1 MHRGRSS
8 SILYGRMRAPRRQP
22 GQPVEDTLHPAR
34 TVFVAVCGDPVVG
47 RALVLLLHGPRYDTR
62 FVPASSLGEPGALEG
77 VELVLLAPAWEL
89 SGEGRDALLASL
101 KGASGAAEA
110 PILELTS
117 SFSGVTRIGEV
128 QVGSEHTVPWP
139 CSTEELERR
148 IQAAL
153 VVDPGGSN
161 GLAKPAS

>member
-1 MHRGRSS
+1 MRGGGSS

-22 GQPVEDTLHPAR
+22 IEDTPNLAR

-47 RALVLLLHGPRYDTR
+47 RALVLLLHGPRYDAR
-62 FVPASSLGEPGALEG
+62 FVSAPSLGEPGALEG

-89 SGEGRDALLASL
+89 NGEGRDALLASL
-101 KGASGAAEA
+101 KGASGATEA

-117 SFSGVTRIGEV
+117 SFSKVARIGEERA
-128 QVGSEHTVPWP
+128 GSGHTVPWP

-148 IQAAL
+148 IQAVL
-153 VVDPGGSN
+153 LVDPGGSN
-161 GLAKPAS
+161 GLATEPAN